1 MQTEGNTVCYTLEK
15 QTGEVKMESFI
26 DYIENTLQG
35 ERDDATLY
43 HFKRQLLDKMTERAN
58 EITHSGL
65 HDEKV
70 LSDLI
75 ISEYPDLPGA
85 YQKYRVAAKR
95 ERCEKLVNKI
105 MIFGTLALAFLLLVI
120 YLTVSFLTD
129 AWDKTWLIFAVGFL
143 GWAIFLLSVGCTAF
157 PVCADSSTRLPACC
171 WRLR

>member
-1 MQTEGNTVCYTLEK
+1 
-15 QTGEVKMESFI
+15 MESFI

-95 ERCEKLVNKI
+95 ERREKLVNKI
-105 MIFGTLALAFLLLVI
+105 MIFGTLALAFLQPGC
-120 YLTVSFLTD
+120 FLPSGSS
-129 AWDKTWLIFAVGFL
+129 VGPFSCFL
-143 GWAIFLLSVGCTAF
+143 CGCTAF
-157 PVCADSSTRLPACC
+157 PVCAGFSTRLPACC

>member
-1 MQTEGNTVCYTLEK
+1 GFAFCNRRFPPVAKCSMQTEGNTVCYTLEK

-95 ERCEKLVNKI
+95 ERRE
-105 MIFGTLALAFLLLVI
+105 
-120 YLTVSFLTD
+120 
-129 AWDKTWLIFAVGFL
+129 
-143 GWAIFLLSVGCTAF
+143 
-157 PVCADSSTRLPACC
+157 
-171 WRLR
+171 